1 MTHFST
7 AMTIFVGAFA
17 MLRQNVRGIA
27 QHIGLAYLLWI
38 VGTIAIQGAAFG
50 RLTNEPLILTVDN
63 AVAEQNASIA
73 LILFAYLFHSAVY
86 IYIAVAWHRV
96 ALQPDAVR
104 PSGPQIWLY
113 LWRLVQQTFIL
124 VVPIVTFVAVNV
136 FASVSVIT
144 GAIYNEALW
153 PFALNV
159 ESVLNFVFA
168 VCIGWVML
176 RFGLILPAAAVEDWG
191 YGLGASWKDTARFAW
206 PLLWIAVFEAGMWL
220 AITWASDAIGLF
232 DEAVEFVVF
241 TAIWPLPFLLGL
253 SVLTYLYQGQADD
266 AA

>member
-1 MTHFST
+1 MTHFSP
-7 AMTIFVGAFA
+7 AMTILVGAFA

-38 VGTIAIQGAAFG
+38 VGTIAIQSAAFG

-63 AVAEQNASIA
+63 GVAEQNASIA

-113 LWRLVQQTFIL
+113 LWRLVQQAMISAVMFTPL
-124 VVPIVTFVAVNV
+124 VMWVMPDPQRATETPMLNLVL
-136 FASVSVIT
+136 
-144 GAIYNEALW
+144 GAGM
-153 PFALNV
+153 
-159 ESVLNFVFA
+159 
-168 VCIGWVML
+168 GWVML
-176 RFGLILPAAAVEDWG
+176 RFGLILPAAAVEDRG

-241 TAIWPLPFLLGL
+241 TPIWPLPFLLGL